1 MPTMQ
6 TKVFWTVKAHRVG
19 GLTINLFSLVGF
31 KTLVQTLDNHF
42 SYSPSKEIESRLSVF
57 FDS

>member
-42 SYSPSKEIESRLSVF
+42 SYSPSKGIESRFVRI
-57 FDS
+57 